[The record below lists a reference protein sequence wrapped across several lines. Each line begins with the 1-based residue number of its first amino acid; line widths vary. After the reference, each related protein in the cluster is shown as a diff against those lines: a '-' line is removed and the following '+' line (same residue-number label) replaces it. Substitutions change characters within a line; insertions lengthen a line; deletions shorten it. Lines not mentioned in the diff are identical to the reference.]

1 MYTVPRQ
8 IVPPPP
14 SAGAWNVGPCER
26 RVDGGRVTEYVMA
39 NDWLSGTRKGERD
52 STLNPLVVSQDSPPK
67 LPMYMSR
74 DHLHDR
80 NREFVGDFDPAR
92 PALQTYVRV
101 TRRRAPP
108 EIEAQL
114 ARERLERA
122 AIDERMQEMEV
133 AERNELL
140 ELRSMG
146 VRTAIE
152 ASQEANWRI
161 QTGQWRP
168 GQRQSED
175 PRSNRADQLHKKL
188 GVDKVQLVTSPL
200 QIDTTPQA
208 EEPAPTPA
216 AATTGAPDTTMRGG
230 VWPVRSDYF
239 TTPQEINKSPH
250 MKTVATGK
258 LKTSVQAS
266 G

>member
-1 MYTVPRQ
+1 MAPAVMYTVPRS

-26 RVDGGRVTEYVMA
+26 RVDGDRVTEYVLA
-39 NDWLSGTRKGERD
+39 NDWLSGTHKGERG
-52 STLNPLVVSQDSPPK
+52 SSLNPMVVTSEKPPV
-67 LPMYMSR
+67 LPQYMSR

-80 NREFVGDFDPAR
+80 NREFVGEFDPAR
-92 PALQTYVRV
+92 PGLQTYVRV

-122 AIDERMQEMEV
+122 AIDEQMRELEL

-152 ASQEANWRI
+152 ANKEANWKV
-161 QTGQWRP
+161 QTGEWRP
-168 GQRQSED
+168 GQKATED
-175 PRSNRADQLHKKL
+175 PNEKRAAMLHKKL
-188 GVDKVQLVTSPL
+188 GVDKV
-200 QIDTTPQA
+200 
-208 EEPAPTPA
+208 
-216 AATTGAPDTTMRGG
+216 
-230 VWPVRSDYF
+230 
-239 TTPQEINKSPH
+239 
-250 MKTVATGK
+250 
-258 LKTSVQAS
+258 
-266 G
+266 

>member
-1 MYTVPRQ
+1 MAPAVMYTVPRK

-26 RVDGGRVTEYVMA
+26 RVDGGRVTEYVLA
-39 NDWLSGTRKGERD
+39 NDWLSGTKKGERN
-52 STLNPLVVSQDSPPK
+52 STLNPLVVTPDQPPK

-80 NREFVGDFDPAR
+80 NREFVGEFDPAR
-92 PALQTYVRV
+92 PGQQTYVRV

-114 ARERLERA
+114 ARERLERVA
-122 AIDERMQEMEV
+122 LDEQMAELEV

-152 ASQEANWRI
+152 ANKEANWRI

-168 GQRQSED
+168 GQKQPED
-175 PRSNRADQLHKKL
+175 PRFERADQLHKKL
-188 GVDKVQLVTSPL
+188 GVDKVRAAHPMAHHAPRTGTRHTPHGMHSLLCGRVLHALRPL
-200 QIDTTPQA
+200 
-208 EEPAPTPA
+208 
-216 AATTGAPDTTMRGG
+216 
-230 VWPVRSDYF
+230 F
-239 TTPQEINKSPH
+239 TTVLHSPTH
-250 MKTVATGK
+250 CTPPVLPPTA
-258 LKTSVQAS
+258 
-266 G
+266 

>member
-1 MYTVPRQ
+1 MAPAVMYTMPKQ
-8 IVPPPP
+8 YVPPPP

-26 RVDGGRVTEYVMA
+26 RVDGGRVTEYVVA
-39 NDWLSGTRKGERD
+39 NDWLSGTAKGQRD
-52 STLNPLVVSQDSPPK
+52 SSLNPLVTSDNAMPK

-80 NREFVGDFDPAR
+80 NREFVGEFDPAR
-92 PALQTYVRV
+92 PGLQTYVRV

-122 AIDERMQEMEV
+122 ALDEELAAKEV

-152 ASQEANWRI
+152 ANKEANWRI
-161 QTGQWRP
+161 QTGEWRP
-168 GQRQSED
+168 GQQQPPPTAAD
-175 PRSNRADQLHKKL
+175 QRADALHKKYNI
-188 GVDKVQLVTSPL
+188 DKVRALVPRVHPGLRDARRARRMPL
-200 QIDTTPQA
+200 WRPCPYTCPHTCPFSSDAQTPMPHVCPSCRA
-208 EEPAPTPA
+208 CTP
-216 AATTGAPDTTMRGG
+216 M
-230 VWPVRSDYF
+230 PVMC
-239 TTPQEINKSPH
+239 I
-250 MKTVATGK
+250 
-258 LKTSVQAS
+258 
-266 G
+266 